1 MSLGTDTLADK
12 IGLWVTL
19 VGEKRAL
26 EAELRPVQDQ
36 LNKLEV
42 ELLDDF
48 AEAGIQSVN
57 AHGMTVYLNREFSA
71 KLKEGV
77 NKQDAIAAF
86 ERAGLHDCFNLAW
99 QTMKGIV
106 REYQERDEPL
116 PAEVAAVVDV
126 ADYYRL
132 RSRKA

>member
-1 MSLGTDTLADK
+1 MSLGTDTLQDK

-19 VGEKRAL
+19 VEQKRAL

-36 LNKLEV
+36 LNKLEA

-48 AEAGIQSVN
+48 ADAGIQSVN

-77 NKQDAIAAF
+77 DKEDAIAAF
-86 ERAGLHDCFNLAW
+86 ERAGMKGCFNLAW
-99 QTMKGIV
+99 QTMRGIV
-106 REYQERDEPL
+106 REYQERGEAL
-116 PAEVAAVVDV
+116 PPEVAAVVDV
-126 ADYYRL
+126 SDFYRL